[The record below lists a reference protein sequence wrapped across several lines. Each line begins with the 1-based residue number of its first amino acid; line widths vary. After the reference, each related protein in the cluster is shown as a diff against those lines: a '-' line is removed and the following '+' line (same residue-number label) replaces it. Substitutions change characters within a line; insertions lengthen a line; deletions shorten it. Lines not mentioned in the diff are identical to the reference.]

1 MLSRWG
7 LRAVE
12 TLNPHPNIRPPL
24 EKTKRVVVLPYILVT
39 LIGYLIGA
47 IPVGYLVGKTQGI
60 DVRQYGSGRTGGTNV
75 LRALGLGP
83 AFFTILGDALKG
95 MIAVLVARAIMPT
108 PLAEALAGLGAV
120 GGHNWSVF
128 IGFRG
133 GAGTITALG
142 ALSLLSLQT
151 LFVVTP
157 LGLVALLLSRYASV
171 GSLVISCSMPFVL
184 LGFIAAGHQ
193 PLAHLVYGVGVAAI
207 IISALRGN
215 IQRLRTGTERR
226 IGESANKEGC

>member
-1 MLSRWG
+1 VG
-7 LRAVE
+7 IEAAK
-12 TLNPHPNIRPPL
+12 TLNPHQNIRPSL
-24 EKTKRVVVLPYILVT
+24 ERAKQVFVLRYILVT
-39 LIGYLIGA
+39 LIGYLLGA
-47 IPVGYLVGKTQGI
+47 VPVGYLVGKTQGI

-83 AFFTILGDALKG
+83 AFFTVLGDALKG

-142 ALSLLSLQT
+142 ALSLLSPQT
-151 LFVVTP
+151 FTVVAP
-157 LGLVALLLSRYASV
+157 LGLLALLLSRYASV
-171 GSLVISCSMPFVL
+171 GSLVVSLSMPFVL

-193 PLAHLVYGVGVAAI
+193 PLPHLVYGVGVAAI

-226 IGESANKEGC
+226 ISKSAKNESP